1 MLYFLLY
8 VNLITLKKFISN
20 LNKEMI
26 DKMNYYEEIK
36 QELIDNEINKK
47 NKDYSKNK
55 YELKKNYN
63 VGKLLYEQE
72 INMAKE

>member
-8 VNLITLKKFISN
+8 VNLISLKKFISN
-20 LNKEMI
+20 LNKERI

-47 NKDYSKNK
+47 SKIIVKTNMN
-55 YELKKNYN
+55 LKN
-63 VGKLLYEQE
+63 
-72 INMAKE
+72 IIM